1 MTILF
6 PNMKLPTPW
15 LALALA
21 AGAQA
26 ADLSLPFNEEFD
38 DNRHNWSGLGEHDV
52 YASKIEGGK
61 LTYENLSPEAL
72 TWRLPVIPLRFP
84 VSGNYEV
91 RARIR
96 LVSSPSARV
105 YGLTLGEDPVKN
117 ERSDFVL
124 SDHGTFL
131 VQRIREAGKYDLFAP
146 WTKTPAVK
154 PGEFNEVTVQR
165 VEGRTFYSI
174 NGQPV
179 LATSEAI
186 LPGNR
191 FGFIVPGG
199 STLEADFLR
208 LRVLDDKEGGPALR
222 AKLEAAV
229 MDYRIAS
236 GPPRTDLIET
246 FDNNARGW
254 RGVTTGDAWSGV
266 LADGVVRCDNKTAA
280 THLLALAHPV
290 NYLGDYDLS
299 LRVRITSTDPLH
311 YVGLVWA
318 RSTSTLEG
326 RIFSLSN
333 SATYQLWGH
342 KEDGKADVLLP
353 WRKSSAIKPAE
364 FNTLRV
370 RKLGSMTYFFI
381 NNQILADFA
390 LGEIDGGFIGL
401 YVGGNAKAEIDE
413 FRVIYPQLNAA
424 DRSAEYHSHVVALQT
439 AHRTAALGG
448 RYSVLV
454 AQEAQAAAAGVAIA
468 AAAATVEMPKMSTDR
483 LSAAD
488 FREERKMRD
497 RFMLKKVGSVWASLK
512 KPWKISDDSYR
523 FYYFYKRIGKTDFYY
538 EFWATGSGKLVDR
551 DISQIHIVDNPR

>member
-1 MTILF
+1 MTILS
-6 PNMKLPTPW
+6 PNMKIPTPW

-21 AGAQA
+21 AGAPA
-26 ADLSLPFNEEFD
+26 ADLSPPFNEDFD
-38 DNRHNWSGLGEHDV
+38 DNRHNWSGLGEHDA

-72 TWRLPVIPLRFP
+72 VWRLQTIPLRFP
-84 VSGNYEV
+84 VSGSYEV

-131 VQRIREAGKYDLFAP
+131 VQRIRAAGKYDLFAP
-146 WTKTPAVK
+146 WTKTPAIK
-154 PGEFNEVTVQR
+154 PGGFNEVTVQR

-229 MDYRIAS
+229 TDYRIAS

-254 RGVTTGDAWSGV
+254 RGIVVGDTWSGV
-266 LADGVVRCDNKTAA
+266 IADGLVRCDNKTAA

-299 LRVRITSTDPLH
+299 TRVRITSTDSKH

-326 RIFSLSN
+326 RIFSFSN

-342 KEDGKADVLLP
+342 KADGSPNVALP
-353 WRKSSAIKPAE
+353 WRKTSAIKVAE
-364 FNTLRV
+364 FNALRV
-370 RKLGSMTYFFI
+370 RKRGGTTCVFI
-381 NNQILADFA
+381 NDQILADFA
-390 LGEIDGGFIGL
+390 LGEIDGGYIGL
-401 YVGGNAKAEIDE
+401 YVGENAKADIDE
-413 FRVIYPQLNAA
+413 FRVTYPQLTAA
-424 DRSAEYHSHVVALQT
+424 EREAEVKASAVALET
-439 AHRTAALGG
+439 AHRAVALGG
-448 RYSVLV
+448 RYSVLAAREEQV
-454 AQEAQAAAAGVAIA
+454 AAAKKVTDKGAQQG
-468 AAAATVEMPKMSTDR
+468 PKVSTDR
-483 LSAAD
+483 LSDAD
-488 FREERKMRD
+488 YREERKMRD

-512 KPWKISDDSYR
+512 KPWKISEDSYR

-538 EFWATGSGKLVDR
+538 EFWTTDDRKKLVDR
-551 DISQIHIVDNPR
+551 DITQIHIVDNPR

>member
-1 MTILF
+1 MTIFF
-6 PNMKLPTPW
+6 PNMKIPTPW
-15 LALALA
+15 LALVLA
-21 AGAQA
+21 AGAPA
-26 ADLSLPFNEEFD
+26 ADLSLPFNEDFD
-38 DNRHNWSGLGEHDV
+38 DNRHNWSGLGEHDA
-52 YASKIEGGK
+52 YACKIEGGK

-72 TWRLPVIPLRFP
+72 AWRLPVIPLRFP

-96 LVSSPSARV
+96 LVSSPSTRV

-146 WTKTPAVK
+146 WTKTSAVK
-154 PGEFNEVTVQR
+154 PGEFNELTVQR
-165 VEGRTFYSI
+165 VEGRTFYSV

-236 GPPRTDLIET
+236 GPPRTDMIET

-266 LADGVVRCDNKTAA
+266 LVDGVVRCDNKTAA

-290 NYLGDYDLS
+290 NYLGDHDLS
-299 LRVRITSTDPLH
+299 MRVRITSTDPMH

-342 KEDGKADVLLP
+342 KEDGSLNVALP
-353 WRKSSAIKPAE
+353 WRKTSAIKPGE
-364 FNTLRV
+364 YNSLRV
-370 RKLGSMTYFFI
+370 RKLGRTTYVFI

-401 YVGGNAKAEIDE
+401 YVGANAKVDIDE
-413 FRVIYPQLNAA
+413 FRVTYPQLTAAERESEEKANA
-424 DRSAEYHSHVVALQT
+424 VALET

-454 AQEAQAAAAGVAIA
+454 AREKAVAAQAAADA
-468 AAAATVEMPKMSTDR
+468 ALPKVSTDR
-483 LSAAD
+483 LSDAD

-538 EFWATGSGKLVDR
+538 EFWATDDRKKLVDR
-551 DISQIHIVDNPR
+551 DITQVHIVDNPR